1 MRASGEPLPLH
12 EGGAAS
18 SRTTPPHLRA
28 VSEWLLRSE
37 RPGGGSA
44 AFYTPV
50 GGWARAY
57 PETTGYLIPT
67 LLKLRAWG
75 GDPELEAYAL
85 RCGVWL
91 HSIQNRDGSWN
102 AGLHPPRRPPR
113 ASVFNT
119 GQVLKGMMALWRWT
133 GDEGWLALAQR
144 GAAWVRAGVGPGG
157 LWEGRDYRVR
167 GTPSYY
173 TEVLSVLIDVALSV
187 GDGEALGVARGGLE
201 QITSRVRGNGA
212 VEGWG
217 FGRGGRAFTHTIAYV
232 LNGIQ
237 ESARLLGDPALEAV
251 ASPSLWRLLE
261 EVEAEGGR
269 LPGAFDLD
277 WKGDRSFVC
286 LTGNAQL
293 ALTFLREEETS
304 GDRRFRVGAAQLLE
318 VVRGAQS
325 LDSRRPGIRGGIP
338 GSIPLTGPY
347 MRLRYPNWA
356 AKFAADAFMELSARV
371 GDCSGP
377 DVLAGGG

>member
-1 MRASGEPLPLH
+1 MRVPEEHLSMEGEGLTSA
-12 EGGAAS
+12 GTY
-18 SRTTPPHLRA
+18 RDHLLA
-28 VSEWLLRSE
+28 VSQWLLRSE

-44 AFYTPV
+44 AFFTPL
-50 GGWARAY
+50 GGWSRAY

-67 LLKLRAWG
+67 LLELRARG

-85 RCGVWL
+85 RCGAWL

-102 AGLHPPRRPPR
+102 AGLHPPRRWPR
-113 ASVFNT
+113 SSVFNT

-133 GDEGWLALAQR
+133 GDEEWLGHARR
-144 GAAWVRAGVGPGG
+144 GAAWVRAGLGPGG
-157 LWEGRDYRVR
+157 LWEGRDYRIR

-173 TEVLSVLIDVALSV
+173 TEVVSVLIDVALSA
-187 GDGEALGVARGGLE
+187 GDGEALGVARGALE
-201 QITSRVRGNGA
+201 QIATRVRGNGA

-232 LNGIQ
+232 INGFQ
-237 ESARLLGDPALEAV
+237 ESARLLADPDLEAV
-251 ASPSLWRLLE
+251 VWPSIQRLLE
-261 EVEAEGGR
+261 VTEAEGGR
-269 LPGAFDLD
+269 LPGAFDLE

-293 ALTFLREEETS
+293 ALVFLREEERS
-304 GDRRFRVGAAQLLE
+304 GNRRFLHGAFRLLE
-318 VVRGAQS
+318 VVRRAQS
-325 LDSRRPGIRGGIP
+325 MDSQRSGIRGGIA

-356 AKFAADAFMELSARV
+356 GKFAADAFLEFSGRV
-371 GDCSGP
+371 GAPSGP
-377 DVLAGGG
+377 DVLVGEG